1 MATATPAITTAK
13 VTAAITTTDTATNT
27 ATVTATNTATVMA
40 MTTAMVMATNTA
52 TVMAITTTMVMA
64 TITVTVTDQNPA
76 QALSYE
82 YDRGYDGY
90 GHYLRERYELP
101 SARGPHHQEE
111 QWLPSQYEFT
121 VIPER
126 REKRRYQ
133 RVHPKSRN
141 SPRHGGYLFGL
152 RGKNFMQ
159 HD

>member
-1 MATATPAITTAK
+1 MATGTPVITTAT
-13 VTAAITTTDTATNT
+13 VTVTITTTDTATNT
-27 ATVTATNTATVMA
+27 ATATVMA

-52 TVMAITTTMVMA
+52 TVMAVTTAMVMA
-64 TITVTVTDQNPA
+64 TIMATVTDQNPA